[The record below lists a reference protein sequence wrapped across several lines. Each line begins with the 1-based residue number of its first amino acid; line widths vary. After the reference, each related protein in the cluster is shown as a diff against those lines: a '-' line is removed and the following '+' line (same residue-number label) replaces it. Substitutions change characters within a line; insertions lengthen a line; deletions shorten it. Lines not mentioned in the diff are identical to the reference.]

1 MQSNHN
7 PFPLSG
13 DNFRTVAHVQTE
25 LELAVVVLELGFPVE
40 CTDAEFAEDYAVA
53 MELFKREI
61 AAEKCTDTV
70 DTRGNLPASL
80 VDDS

>member
-25 LELAVVVLELGFPVE
+25 LELAVVFLGLGFPVLDE
-40 CTDAEFAEDYAVA
+40 CTDTELAEDYAVA
-53 MELFKREI
+53 MVEFKRQI
-61 AAEKCTDTV
+61 AAGECTDTANFV
-70 DTRGNLPASL
+70 GTVIAPNY
-80 VDDS
+80 

>member
-25 LELAVVVLELGFPVE
+25 LELAVVVLELGFPVLDD
-40 CTDAEFAEDYAVA
+40 CTDTELAEDYAVA
-53 MELFKREI
+53 MAEFKRQM
-61 AAEKCTDTV
+61 AAGECTDTV
-70 DTRGNLPASL
+70 NFAG
-80 VDDS
+80 